1 MSKAIRVTEA
11 FKEEARRQ
19 FEAQLANF
27 RSASG
32 TFSFTKS
39 VIGDGTGKKALVLIP
54 PKAWV
59 KMFMLVDNF
68 TTEVQ
73 WHCSAK
79 RLKDGL
85 YMIMDVVVFPQIVTN
100 ATVDV
105 ESLKYQQWMFDLPDE
120 IYENLNCHCHSHVDM
135 ATNPSPTDIEYQQDM
150 INDMREDGFY
160 IFLICNRR
168 RSVHARV
175 YDLESNTLYENTDT
189 TVAIYDGDFDYQAFI
204 QEAKDVVEVKTYST
218 GKYKGNTGSKGT
230 AGAKVQSLPAKTGG
244 ADLKK
249 TNPAPSEGKASAA
262 DDEDDDDDAEV
273 GDQQSYRGDFKVI
286 TAKGS
291 ASTGR
296 SYADCDGCG
305 STNCVGCEVFER
317 TLNEEVGY
325 GYGAFDSGYDGY
337 YGGLWG
343 RHGYY
348 WD

>member
-1 MSKAIRVTEA
+1 MSKAIRVTEE

-39 VIGDGTGKKALVLIP
+39 VIGDAASKKALVLIS

-59 KMFMLVDNF
+59 KMFMLVDSF

-79 RLKDGL
+79 KLKDGV
-85 YMIMDVVVFPQIVTN
+85 YEIMDVVVFPQIVTN

-105 ESLKYQQWMFDLPDE
+105 ESIKYQQWMFDLPDE
-120 IYENLNCHCHSHVDM
+120 IYDNLNCHCHSHVEM
-135 ATNPSPTDIEYQQDM
+135 ATNPSSTDIQYQQDM

-189 TVAIYDGDFDYQAFI
+189 TVLIYDGEFDYQGFVKD
-204 QEAKDVVEVKTYST
+204 AKEVVEVKTYST
-218 GKYKGNTGSKGT
+218 GKYKGSTGSKGF

-249 TNPAPSEGKASAA
+249 TSPAPSKGKASAA
-262 DDEDDDDDAEV
+262 DDEDDDNDAQV
-273 GDQQSYRGDFKVI
+273 GNQQSYQGEFKVI

-291 ASTGR
+291 AAK

-305 STNCVGCEVFER
+305 ATNCYGCEVFEAA
-317 TLNEEVGY
+317 LDGEVR
-325 GYGAFDSGYDGY
+325 GYGAFDSGYDGG
-337 YGGLWG
+337 YGWNWG
-343 RHGYY
+343 RSNYY